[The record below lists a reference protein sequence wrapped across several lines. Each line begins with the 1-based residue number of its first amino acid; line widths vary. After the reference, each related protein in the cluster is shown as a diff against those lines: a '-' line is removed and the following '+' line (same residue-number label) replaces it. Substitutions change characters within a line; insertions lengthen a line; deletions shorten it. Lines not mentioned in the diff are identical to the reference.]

1 MLSHSTVI
9 VVVVADFVAGF
20 VIVNDIDNVLSK
32 HKWSPPLSVKNYHSR
47 HASIS

>member
-9 VVVVADFVAGF
+9 DVVIAADFVAGF
-20 VIVNDIDNVLSK
+20 VIDNVLSK